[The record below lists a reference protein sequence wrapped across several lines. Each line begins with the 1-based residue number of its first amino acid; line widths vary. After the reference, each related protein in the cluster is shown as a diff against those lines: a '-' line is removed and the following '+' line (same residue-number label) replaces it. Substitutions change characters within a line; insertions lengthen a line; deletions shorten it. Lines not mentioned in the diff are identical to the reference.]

1 MKKLLATGFL
11 IAIFVM
17 FSISIFSLHMAQ
29 GILTTFAEENRHFKT
44 IATAAT
50 EASSYAKRAEG
61 HLLLYL
67 ALHRPAD
74 RNKYPE
80 RIASLLE
87 QLRILDQRIQHP
99 EARDLLA
106 TLQGTSG
113 QLLSGGNAL
122 IAAHDAA
129 LAQAGA
135 FDMTAHQEAIL
146 SLHEDFSNIR
156 KMGVQLA
163 TFEIHL
169 ESRLV
174 QAAIRNA
181 KRLRTYLIGL
191 MIVASWFTVYLGLVL
206 NRMIHALQT
215 ESRRREEALANV
227 RVLSGL
233 LPICM
238 SCKKIRDDKGY
249 WNQIEGYIR
258 EHSDAEFSHGMCPEC
273 IRKLYPEYADTLPQ
287 TPPVSPLV
295 KESVR

>member
-29 GILTTFAEENRHFKT
+29 GILTTFAEENQYFKT

-80 RIASLLE
+80 RVASLLE
-87 QLRILDQRIQHP
+87 QLRKLEQQIQHP
-99 EARDLLA
+99 KARDLLA

-113 QLLSGGNAL
+113 PLLSKGNAL

-129 LAQAGA
+129 MAQAGA

-156 KMGVQLA
+156 EMGVQLA

-191 MIVASWFTVYLGLVL
+191 MIVASGFTLYLGLVL
-206 NRMIHALQT
+206 NRMIRALQT

-227 RVLSGL
+227 RVLSGM

-258 EHSDAEFSHGMCPEC
+258 EHSEAEFSHGMCPEC
-273 IRKLYPEYADTLPQ
+273 TRKLYPEFADTLP
-287 TPPVSPLV
+287 
-295 KESVR
+295 

>member
-1 MKKLLATGFL
+1 MKKLLATAFV
-11 IAIFVM
+11 IALFVM

-29 GILTTFAEENRHFKT
+29 GILTTFAEENQYFKT

-80 RIASLLE
+80 RVASLLE
-87 QLRILDQRIQHP
+87 QLRKLEQQIQHP
-99 EARDLLA
+99 KARDLLA

-113 QLLSGGNAL
+113 PLLSKGNTL

-129 LAQAGA
+129 MAQAGA

-146 SLHEDFSNIR
+146 SLHEDFSSIR
-156 KMGVQLA
+156 EVGVQLA

-191 MIVASWFTVYLGLVL
+191 MIVASGFTVYLGLVL

-215 ESRRREEALANV
+215 ESRRREEAVASV

-258 EHSDAEFSHGMCPEC
+258 EHSEAEFSHGMCPEC
-273 IRKLYPEYADTLPQ
+273 TRKLYPEFADTLP
-287 TPPVSPLV
+287 
-295 KESVR
+295 